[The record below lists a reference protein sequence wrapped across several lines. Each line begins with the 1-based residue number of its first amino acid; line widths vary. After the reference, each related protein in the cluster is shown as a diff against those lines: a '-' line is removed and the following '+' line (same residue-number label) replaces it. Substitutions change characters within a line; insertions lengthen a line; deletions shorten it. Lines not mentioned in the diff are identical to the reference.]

1 MGVEYVEKTKT
12 LIGTK
17 RKELIDKETGEI
29 IEVDQITKK
38 VYGQKNFWKLYL
50 GDFLPV
56 LGIVESKQVDI
67 LILLHQK
74 LLRQSK
80 MVEKAEKYEREREK
94 ILADNKNL
102 HNEVEQIKSEYKE
115 KEFDIEWKYKI
126 KIKSLEKEN
135 NYLKKVVDRFK
146 ENIDNALM
154 QEPDHGLFSSKGL
167 KQALKSGI
175 RKLAVK
181 AGILPN
187 EHTQETEIVE

>member
-67 LILLHQK
+67 LIYILENTQPSTNMFVGTYKTIKKNTHASETTIAKVMRKLQKQEFLKKIQNGLWQVSPNIMMKGNENKKQLL
-74 LLRQSK
+74 LSYFRTDES
-80 MVEKAEKYEREREK
+80 
-94 ILADNKNL
+94 NKNNL
-102 HNEVEQIKSEYKE
+102 NG
-115 KEFDIEWKYKI
+115 
-126 KIKSLEKEN
+126 SLKPN
-135 NYLKKVVDRFK
+135 GF
-146 ENIDNALM
+146 
-154 QEPDHGLFSSKGL
+154 QEG
-167 KQALKSGI
+167 
-175 RKLAVK
+175 
-181 AGILPN
+181 
-187 EHTQETEIVE
+187 

>member
-67 LILLHQK
+67 LIYILEKTHPSTNMFVGTYKNIQKNTHASETTIAKVMKKLQKQQFLKKIQNGLWQVSPNIMMKGNENKKQLL
-74 LLRQSK
+74 LSYFRTDES
-80 MVEKAEKYEREREK
+80 
-94 ILADNKNL
+94 NKNNL
-102 HNEVEQIKSEYKE
+102 NG
-115 KEFDIEWKYKI
+115 
-126 KIKSLEKEN
+126 SLK
-135 NYLKKVVDRFK
+135 
-146 ENIDNALM
+146 
-154 QEPDHGLFSSKGL
+154 
-167 KQALKSGI
+167 
-175 RKLAVK
+175 
-181 AGILPN
+181 PN
-187 EHTQETEIVE
+187 EFQEE